1 MNNYARMIIDFMAE
15 HGVSQ
20 AEMARRLQV
29 TPATLSRW
37 LSGNH
42 GISKKHQ
49 RGIEFVCIDAM
60 MPEITKRLFERIRT
74 MPEAQQWEL
83 YEEIIRRYSK

>member
-1 MNNYARMIIDFMAE
+1 MNNYTQMIIDFMVE

-37 LSGNH
+37 LSGSH

-49 RGIEFVCIDAM
+49 RGIEFVCFDAM
-60 MPEITKRLFERIRT
+60 LPVITKKLFERIKA
-74 MPEAQQWEL
+74 MSEEQQWEL
-83 YEEIIRRYSK
+83 YEDIIRRYSK